1 MKELQKILDTLDK
14 NFLKIKFI
22 EKIAVYL
29 IIFLVMGGIMYSI
42 ILPMNT
48 KKIKIL
54 STKVTKLENALKNS
68 KAALKNNEEQKILLK
83 EVERSNDSI
92 KEEIENN
99 KEALK
104 YIKKKISQ
112 QHNIKFS
119 ADQWGRFFKEIQLK
133 ANKHKI
139 KISRIS
145 NSEIQL
151 KVPSTLNKE
160 TKQEYLKKSKQMFRP
175 IFEIKLEAIGSFR
188 NIMDFLLDVE
198 KNKLITKINNMNIGI
213 NDGKTLKL
221 SLELN
226 LWGIK

>member
-139 KISRIS
+139 KISRIA

>member
-1 MKELQKILDTLDK
+1 MKELQKFLDTLDK
-14 NFLKIKFI
+14 NFLKTKFI

-29 IIFLVMGGIMYSI
+29 MIFLVLGGVMYSI

-48 KKIKIL
+48 KKIKII
-54 STKVTKLENALKNS
+54 SSKVTKLENALKNS

-99 KEALK
+99 KQALK

-139 KISRIS
+139 KISKIT
-145 NSEIQL
+145 NNKIQL
-151 KVPSTLNKE
+151 QIPAKLDKKQ
-160 TKQEYLKKSKQMFRP
+160 KQEYSKKVKQTFRP
-175 IFEIKLEAIGSFR
+175 IFKIKLEAVGSFR

-198 KNKLITKINNMNIGI
+198 KNKLITKINNMEIDI
-213 NDGKTLKL
+213 NNGKTLKL